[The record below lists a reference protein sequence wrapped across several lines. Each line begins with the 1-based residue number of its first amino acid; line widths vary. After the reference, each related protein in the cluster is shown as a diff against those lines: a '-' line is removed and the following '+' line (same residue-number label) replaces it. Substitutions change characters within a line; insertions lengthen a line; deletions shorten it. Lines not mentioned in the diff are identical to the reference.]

1 MSVKTTEQTAMMAAS
16 LKPDVYRVEKVL
28 PETHDTFTLALA
40 AMEGPTM
47 RYEPGQFNMLYAYAA
62 GESAISISG
71 DADQLDTPILHT
83 IRRCGVV
90 TAKLEALQ
98 VGDTLGLRGPFG
110 TTWPMDDAE
119 GKDLLFIG
127 GGIGLAPL
135 RPAIY
140 HALKRREQ
148 YGKMRLMIGARQPE
162 DLLYMGEVASWPLEN
177 VISVDH
183 ADENWHGHVGV
194 ITPYIG
200 KLDLDPDNT
209 VAMIC
214 GPEIMMRYA
223 VMELLK
229 AGMSEDNVYITM
241 ERNMKCAVGFCGHC
255 QLGPAF
261 ICKDG
266 PVFCYKD
273 LKFWFEQREF

>member
-1 MSVKTTEQTAMMAAS
+1 MSNETCEQTALMAGS
-16 LKPDVYRVEKVL
+16 LTPDVYRVEKVI

-40 AMEGPTM
+40 AIEGPTM
-47 RYEPGQFNMLYAYAA
+47 CYAPGQFNMLYAYAA

-83 IRRCGVV
+83 IRRCGIV

-110 TTWPMDDAE
+110 TAWPMDDAE

-140 HALKRREQ
+140 HALKRREH
-148 YGKMRLMIGARQPE
+148 YGKMRVMIGARQPE
-162 DLLYMGEVASWPLEN
+162 DLLYMGEVATWPVEK
-177 VISVDH
+177 VVSVDH
-183 ADENWHGHVGV
+183 AGENWHGHVGV
-194 ITPYIG
+194 ITPYIEM
-200 KLDLDPDNT
+200 LDLDPDNT

-214 GPEIMMRYA
+214 GPEIMMRFA
-223 VMELLK
+223 VMELLQ

-273 LKFWFEQREF
+273 LKFWFSQREF